1 MLKLHRL
8 PWRGLTEDD
17 DKGLRDRIS
26 SGGEEAIGNI
36 AQALLE
42 NPVFNQALAT
52 ALGAGERAVQAQR
65 SAMGALNLPA
75 ATDVERLE
83 RRVRS
88 VSERVEAMEDRIDE
102 IARDLSLVRKQTNE
116 AGGVSNDQSRLDV
129 EEESAAS

>member
-1 MLKLHRL
+1 MGDGAKSI
-8 PWRGLTEDD
+8 RG
-17 DKGLRDRIS
+17 R
-26 SGGEEAIGNI
+26 GEEAIGDL

-52 ALGAGERAVQAQR
+52 ALGAGEKAVQAQR

-88 VSERVEAMEDRIDE
+88 VSERVEAIEDRIDDM
-102 IARDLSLVRKQTNE
+102 ARDLSTLRRQAAE
-116 AGGVSNDQSRLDV
+116 AAAAVSADQSRLDV
-129 EEESAAS
+129 EEGSAA